1 MHDREIFT
9 DGGNILQISTS
20 FYKDLYTSEKVN
32 KNMQDKIL
40 GNLKTKLSKEVM
52 DNLNA
57 QITGE

>member
-40 GNLKTKLSKEVM
+40 GNLKTKLSKEVR
-52 DNLNA
+52 DNLDA